1 MNKSKTINYYPALRE
16 YTGSINAALIVAHL
30 ESCFREKG
38 KIFYKFMEPC
48 GHRDYEIGTS
58 WIEELHMTSTEFRTA
73 FKHIAVVYKSKRDY
87 NLSQDKFQGKMYL
100 SYYDRISKLTYY
112 MRNDDLV
119 SRKLKELLEA
129 DEIDEQDRNHEIQD
143 GIYNYNNINTKTNK
157 SLEINKTNN
166 KTNTETNKS
175 LKTIRNQDID
185 SIQYADSEMD
195 ANLQDDTQGA
205 NVSFNI
211 IQEQPVSLTSSL
223 TTQTAQM
230 TEMTQITQITQ
241 VAPITHSAH
250 SQQQETLEMQPSGD
264 EVPYEA
270 IKELFN
276 QICISHDAV
285 QNWSLWQKSKIRK
298 LWVKEGQDLA
308 AFKAVFEKLEAS
320 DFLSGRVKAWKAQL
334 DWLFKPTHFSDI
346 LNDKYQNYTK
356 KKTERKGFCVDIES
370 HDWDFDEI
378 ERLEQRRID
387 RILEESGFGL
397 ALC

>member
-48 GHRDYEIGTS
+48 GHRDYEMGTS

-119 SRKLKELLEA
+119 NRKLKELLEA
-129 DEIDEQDRNHEIQD
+129 DEIDEQARNHEIQD

-157 SLEINKTNN
+157 SLEINN

-185 SIQYADSEMD
+185 SIQHADSEMHLNSQ
-195 ANLQDDTQGA
+195 ADTQGVG
-205 NVSFNI
+205 VSLDI
-211 IQEQPVSLTSSL
+211 RQEQPVSLTSSL
-223 TTQTAQM
+223 MTQTTQA
-230 TEMTQITQITQ
+230 
-241 VAPITHSAH
+241 APITQSTL
-250 SQQQETLEMQPSGD
+250 SQQQEILERQPSGA
-264 EVPYEA
+264 EVPYEE

-320 DFLSGRVKAWKAQL
+320 DFLSGRVKEWKAQL
-334 DWLFKPTHFSDI
+334 DWLFKPAHFSDI
-346 LNDKYQNYTK
+346 LNDKYQNYSK